1 MAPGT
6 PTDDVLRAKYL
17 DWCSARLAERFLEL
31 TPDQIYEL
39 ARSAEGESGSA
50 GVSASRDPKL
60 VDALAAA
67 AGAVLGGERDP
78 LSFRT
83 LVERVTEALRKEL
96 DLPGFEAWAALY
108 RASPARYEEE
118 LLGLW
123 RERMGEGDRDE
134 G

>member
-39 ARSAEGESGSA
+39 ARSAEGGRGSA
-50 GVSASRDPKL
+50 GVSASGDPQ
-60 VDALAAA
+60 LAKAMEAA
-67 AGAVLGGERDP
+67 AGAVLGDERDP

-83 LVERVTEALRKEL
+83 LVERVTEVLRKEMR
-96 DLPGFEAWAALY
+96 LPGFEAWTALY
-108 RASPARYEEE
+108 RASPAKYEEE

-123 RERMGEGDRDE
+123 RERTREGDPE
-134 G
+134 EE

>member
-6 PTDDVLRAKYL
+6 SSDDVLRAKYL

-39 ARSAEGESGSA
+39 ARSAEGERGSA
-50 GVSASRDPKL
+50 GVSSSEAVRL
-60 VDALAAA
+60 AEALEAT
-67 AGAVLGGERDP
+67 AGAVLGDARDP

-96 DLPGFEAWAALY
+96 GLPGFEAWSALY
-108 RASPARYEEE
+108 RASPAKYEEE
-118 LLGLW
+118 LQGLW
-123 RERMGEGDRDE
+123 RERTGGEERE
-134 G
+134 ES